1 MLLTAAERERCRN
14 QLDSAAA
21 QRANRNAAA
30 DAARRVTQ
38 ARNGQWLD
46 GIAPDKRAYYD
57 AVAASKAAIYGQ
69 VGGGKPPGLSCN
81 FAGLFGGVTGQTR
94 EKIKIPGL
102 PCVFVPP
109 TGVLTEETRLTPP

>member
-1 MLLTAAERERCRN
+1 MLLTPAERERCRN
-14 QLDSAAA
+14 QIDSANAR
-21 QRANRNAAA
+21 RANANAGR
-30 DAARRVTQ
+30 DAARRVQ
-38 ARNGQWLD
+38 MARGMGWLD

-57 AVAASKAAIYGQ
+57 AVVAAKDQVYNQ

-81 FAGLFGGVTGQTR
+81 FASLFGGVKGQTR

-109 TGVLTEETRLTPP
+109 QGVLTEEARIAPP